1 MNDFLF
7 CFICHKLFFCFW
19 MVFPIFVLS
28 NFYRYDSICL
38 RVPNFFSAYL
48 QQPLFC
54 AIISANRRKAPQSRR
69 EPLLLI

>member
-1 MNDFLF
+1 MNNFPF
-7 CFICHKLFFCFW
+7 CFICHKLIFCFW
-19 MVFPIFVLS
+19 MVFPIFTLF
-28 NFYRYDSICL
+28 NFKCCYSICL